1 VSTPAITAPYLAAV
15 ALLGV
20 AGAVKAV
27 RPSDTANALRAAG
40 LPSHRL
46 AVRLGALSEAAVAV
60 AALAAPGRFTA
71 SLVAACYLG
80 FAGFIAL
87 ALRRGWVL
95 ASCGCFGRPDTPP
108 THAHLVL
115 DVAGA
120 GCSLWWAAVAPGSLA
135 GVFDHQPWGGF
146 PLALA
151 SAVVGYLAYLVFTNP
166 LSAARRR
173 SGALR

>member
-46 AVRLGALSEAAVAV
+46 LVRLGALSEAAVAV
-60 AALAAPGRFTA
+60 AALAAPGRFTG
-71 SLVAACYLG
+71 LVVAAFYLAFG
-80 FAGFIAL
+80 GFIAL

-108 THAHLVL
+108 TRAHLVL
-115 DVAGA
+115 DLAGA
-120 GCSLWWAAVAPGSLA
+120 GCSLWWAAAAPPSLA

-151 SAVVGYLAYLVFTNP
+151 SAVVAYLAYLVFTDP
-166 LSAARRR
+166 LSAARQK